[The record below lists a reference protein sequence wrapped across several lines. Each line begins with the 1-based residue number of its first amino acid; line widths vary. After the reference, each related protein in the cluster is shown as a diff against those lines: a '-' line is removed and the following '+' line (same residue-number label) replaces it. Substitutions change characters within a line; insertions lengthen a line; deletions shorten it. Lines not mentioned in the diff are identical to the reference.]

1 VPVQFDRSFLLE
13 KSGALQSHPD
23 TVNSEANLKIFL
35 QRPSECTLGIAVL
48 LAFAAASASA
58 APLMITCENE
68 DVIALDWKAPLT
80 VTYDGEATGT
90 LTVQSQH
97 IALSLP
103 AKKEVRT
110 GELDGKPHS
119 VTGITGNADTNAVMP
134 DLAALDACAQSSIE
148 PELKDDADM
157 YAVAIMSC
165 LSKTKPGATPV
176 KVAASVSV
184 ALIPSDEAGAP
195 DVVVEIK
202 RTYLD
207 KSASPGGTAS
217 IGTFPKN
224 CAITSK

>member
-1 VPVQFDRSFLLE
+1 M
-13 KSGALQSHPD
+13 KII
-23 TVNSEANLKIFL
+23 LKPL
-35 QRPSECTLGIAVL
+35 PESTLAIAVL
-48 LAFAAASASA
+48 LALAAAPASA

-68 DVIALDWKAPLT
+68 DFATVDWKGPLK

-90 LTVQSQH
+90 LTIQSQH
-97 IALSLP
+97 IALTLP

-134 DLAALDACAQSSIE
+134 DLAALDACAQSAVQ
-148 PELKDDADM
+148 PEFKDDADM
-157 YAVAIMSC
+157 YAVARMSC
-165 LSKTKPGATPV
+165 LATTKPGAAPV

-184 ALIPSDEAGAP
+184 ALVPGAKAGAT

-207 KSASPGGTAS
+207 KSASPGGAAS
-217 IGTFPKN
+217 IETFPKN
-224 CAITSK
+224 CAIISQ